1 MAVKGVIKVPFNGQ
15 MVDAIELDFQP
26 VTEPWSEYELMDGG
40 RLRTRSTV
48 ARVFWMVDA
57 KGIPMRDADGQA
69 MILLHHQE
77 QMVVQA

>member
-1 MAVKGVIKVPFNGQ
+1 MPKLGVIKVPYQGQ

-26 VTEPWSEYELMDGG
+26 VSEPWSEYELMDGG
-40 RLRTRSTV
+40 KVRTRSTV
-48 ARVFWMVDA
+48 ARIFWLVDEQ
-57 KGIPMRDADGQA
+57 GVPMRDADGQA